1 MYDDNNICLDFS
13 DVTLV
18 YDENKKSKILV
29 MCMIGDDK
37 TTWLEFSDVTLVYD
51 DKMKGS

>member
-1 MYDDNNICLDFS
+1 MYDDNNIFSDFSDVTLVYDDNNIFSDFS

-29 MCMIGDDK
+29 M
-37 TTWLEFSDVTLVYD
+37 
-51 DKMKGS
+51 

>member
-18 YDENKKSKILV
+18 YDENKKIKDLGNV
-29 MCMIGDDK
+29 TLKYDDNNI
-37 TTWLEFSDVTLVYD
+37 FSDFVTNSNFVV
-51 DKMKGS
+51 K